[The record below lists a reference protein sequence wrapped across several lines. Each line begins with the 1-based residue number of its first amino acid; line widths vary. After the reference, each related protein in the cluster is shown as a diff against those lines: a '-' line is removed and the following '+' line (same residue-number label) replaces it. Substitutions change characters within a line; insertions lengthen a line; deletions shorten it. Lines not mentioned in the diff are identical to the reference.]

1 MRIVHTSDWH
11 AGRTWKGIQRLA
23 ELGEVLDHLGD
34 FLEREKIELLLMSG
48 DIFDTSAPPPEAE
61 KLVFSFFKRIGQA
74 GIPSVVIAGNH
85 DSPTR
90 VQAWGTLAELVG
102 VHALGLPRKADD
114 GGVIPIESA
123 SGDLALVAAVPFA
136 PVHRMVTALDLAGAE
151 KKAKRKYDLMMRE
164 IFSHLAARFTEDTT
178 NVLMAH
184 THLAGVS
191 VSGSER
197 EVHLSEQW
205 ETTPNAFPSSAH
217 YVALGHIHR
226 PQKVEQ
232 SSVPACYAGSPL
244 QLDFGEE
251 GEEKTFVV
259 VEVEPGR
266 PAQCEWVAYEGGE
279 GLRTVRSSLESLERD
294 QEQLA
299 RSDWLRVRVPL
310 GAPDPDINGKV
321 RRLLP
326 NAVVVEVEL
335 PEPPEEVRDERPPP
349 GSPPREL
356 YRAYSMAQYGDEPDS
371 NLLDTFDRL
380 YIGSDED

>member
-1 MRIVHTSDWH
+1 
-11 AGRTWKGIQRLA
+11 
-23 ELGEVLDHLGD
+23 
-34 FLEREKIELLLMSG
+34 
-48 DIFDTSAPPPEAE
+48 
-61 KLVFSFFKRIGQA
+61 
-74 GIPSVVIAGNH
+74 VIAGNH
-85 DSPTR
+85 DSPAR

-114 GGVIPIESA
+114 GGVIQIESP
-123 SGDLALVAAVPFA
+123 SGERAQVAAVPFA
-136 PVHRMVTALDLAGAE
+136 PVHRMVTALELAGE
-151 KKAKRKYDLMMRE
+151 ERKAKRKYDLMMRQ
-164 IFSHLAARFTEDTT
+164 IFSHLAADFAKDTT
-178 NVLMAH
+178 NLLMAH

-205 ETTPNAFPSSAH
+205 ETTPEAFPSSAH

-226 PQKVEQ
+226 PQKVQQ

-251 GEEKTFVV
+251 GEKKTFVV
-259 VEVEPGR
+259 VEAELGG

-279 GLRTVRSSLESLERD
+279 SLSTIRSSLESLERD
-294 QEQLA
+294 QEQLV
-299 RSDWLRVRVPL
+299 RSGWLRVRVPL

-326 NAVVVEVEL
+326 NAVIVEVEL
-335 PEPPEEVRDERPPP
+335 PELPVESRDERPPH

-356 YRAYSMAQYGDEPDS
+356 YRAYSMAHYGDEPDAK
-371 NLLDTFDRL
+371 LLDAFDRL